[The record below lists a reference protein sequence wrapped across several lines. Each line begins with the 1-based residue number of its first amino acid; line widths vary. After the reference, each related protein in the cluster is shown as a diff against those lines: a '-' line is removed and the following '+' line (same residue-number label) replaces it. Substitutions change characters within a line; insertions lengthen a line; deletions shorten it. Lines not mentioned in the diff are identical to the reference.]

1 MNPLSPSDLTQIAEH
16 LFGMTGF
23 FISYQD
29 QEHVSVELRPSA
41 PKHPANLLI
50 EDTWPTL
57 KNHRPLL
64 HTLKDGT
71 AYLFV
76 DVPAQGMYRIGPV
89 LLQSAL
95 FRAHIQDETY
105 HQFYKVLPRTTENRL
120 IDCAHLLY
128 RLLHGE
134 GLSSRDIDHVS
145 DIQEEEIPLVSEAPS
160 HTGVT
165 AYRKAWQREQQIIDW
180 ISSGQSERLAT
191 TYSLPA
197 YGEFGTLARHQPLRA
212 EKNLLLGTV
221 LLSARAAI
229 RGGLEPD
236 EAFSLSDRMIETI
249 EAATS
254 ISELRNRH
262 VRITVSFA
270 EAVKEIQALR
280 HSPHVLAAIRYIQ
293 QHLYDPL
300 SVSSISQAIH
310 VSSNYLSVLFKDET
324 GLPLAR
330 YVIRERIREAK
341 RLLRSS
347 DDSLLT
353 ISNRLHFS
361 SQSHFSQ
368 AFKQITGETPTHYR
382 QKTDF

>member
-1 MNPLSPSDLTQIAEH
+1 MKPLQTDDLIQIAESIY
-16 LFGMTGF
+16 GTTGF
-23 FISYQD
+23 FVSYQSHKNDSLHVRPTAPVHPD
-29 QEHVSVELRPSA
+29 QLTLETE
-41 PKHPANLLI
+41 
-50 EDTWPTL
+50 WPTAEAV
-57 KNHRPLL
+57 PLL
-64 HTLKDGT
+64 YTLKDGT
-71 AYLFV
+71 AYLFIAV
-76 DVPAQGMYRIGPV
+76 ADQGQYRIGPV

-95 FRAHIQDETY
+95 FRAHIQDESY
-105 HQFYKVLPRTTENRL
+105 HQFYKSLPRTTENRL
-120 IDCAHLLY
+120 IDCAHLVY
-128 RLLHGE
+128 RLLNGRQ
-134 GLSSRDIDHVS
+134 LPSRAIRTESEIV
-145 DIQEEEIPLVSEAPS
+145 EEEIPLVADVPA
-160 HTGVT
+160 HTGTT

-197 YGEFGTLARHQPLRA
+197 YGEFGSLARHQPLRA

-229 RGGLEPD
+229 IGGLEPD
-236 EAFSLSDRMIETI
+236 EAFSLSDRMIDSI
-249 EAATS
+249 EAANS

-270 EAVKEIQALR
+270 EAVKQIQELR

-300 SVSSISQAIH
+300 SVSSISHAIH

-353 ISNRLHFS
+353 ISNKLHFS

-368 AFKQITGETPTHYR
+368 AFKQTTGETPTHYR
-382 QKTDF
+382 QRHYL

>member
-1 MNPLSPSDLTQIAEH
+1 MNRLSTSDLTQIAEH
-16 LFGMTGF
+16 LYGMTGF
-23 FISYQD
+23 FVTYRD
-29 QEHVSVELRPSA
+29 RNGTPLALRPEA
-41 PKHPANLLI
+41 PPHPGTLPI
-50 EDTWPTL
+50 ENEWSVL
-57 KNHRPLL
+57 KKTPLL
-64 HTLKDGT
+64 YTLKDGT
-71 AYLFV
+71 AYLFL
-76 DVPAQGMYRIGPV
+76 DVPEQGMYRIGPV

-95 FRAHIQDETY
+95 FRAHIQDEAY

-120 IDCAHLLY
+120 IDCAHLMY

-134 GLSSRDIDHVS
+134 PLPKREIEQLS
-145 DIQEEEIPLVSEAPS
+145 DIQEAEIPLVADAPS

-180 ISSGQSERLAT
+180 IATGQSERLAT

-254 ISELRNRH
+254 IAELRNRH

-270 EAVKEIQALR
+270 EAVKELQALR

-293 QHLYDPL
+293 QHLYEPL

-353 ISNRLHFS
+353 ISNKLHFS

-368 AFKQITGETPTHYR
+368 AFKQTTGETPTHYR
-382 QKTDF
+382 QRSEF

>member
-1 MNPLSPSDLTQIAEH
+1 MPPLHQEDLIQTAEN
-16 LFGMTGF
+16 LYGTTGF
-23 FISYQD
+23 FVSYQSSSGD
-29 QEHVSVELRPSA
+29 TLPIRPAAPVHPSQLAIEQE
-41 PKHPANLLI
+41 
-50 EDTWPTL
+50 WPTPDTT
-57 KNHRPLL
+57 PLL
-64 HTLKDGT
+64 YTLKDGT
-71 AYLFV
+71 AYLFIPV
-76 DVPAQGMYRIGPV
+76 LDQGQYRIGPV

-95 FRAHIQDETY
+95 FRAHIQDETF
-105 HQFYKVLPRTTENRL
+105 HQFYKSLTRTTENRL
-120 IDCAHLLY
+120 IDCAHLVY
-128 RLLHGE
+128 RLLTGQQ
-134 GLSSRDIDHVS
+134 LVARDIRTESES
-145 DIQEEEIPLVSEAPS
+145 DDPEIPLVADVPP
-160 HTGVT
+160 HTATT
-165 AYRKAWQREQQIIDW
+165 AYIKAWEREQQIIEW
-180 ISSGQSERLAT
+180 IASGQSERLAT

-197 YGEFGTLARHQPLRA
+197 YGEFGSLARHQPLRA

-229 RGGLEPD
+229 TGGLEPD
-236 EAFSLSDRMIETI
+236 EAFMLSDRMIESI

-270 EAVKEIQALR
+270 EAVKQIQELR

-310 VSSNYLSVLFKDET
+310 VSSNYLSVLFKEET

-341 RLLRSS
+341 RLLRST

-353 ISNRLHFS
+353 ISNKLHFS

-368 AFKQITGETPTHYR
+368 AFKQTTGETPTHYR
-382 QKTDF
+382 QHHF

>member
-1 MNPLSPSDLTQIAEH
+1 VPTLHQEDLIQTAEN
-16 LFGMTGF
+16 LYGTTGF
-23 FISYQD
+23 FVSYQSSAGD
-29 QEHVSVELRPSA
+29 ALPIRPAAPVHPSQLAIEQEWPA
-41 PKHPANLLI
+41 P
-50 EDTWPTL
+50 DT
-57 KNHRPLL
+57 RPLL
-64 HTLKDGT
+64 YTLKDGT
-71 AYLFV
+71 AYLFIPV
-76 DVPAQGMYRIGPV
+76 LDQGQYRIGPV

-95 FRAHIQDETY
+95 FRAHIQDETF
-105 HQFYKVLPRTTENRL
+105 HQFYKSLTRTTENRL
-120 IDCAHLLY
+120 IDCAHLVY
-128 RLLHGE
+128 RLLTGQQ
-134 GLSSRDIDHVS
+134 LVARDIRTESES
-145 DIQEEEIPLVSEAPS
+145 DDPEIPLVADVPP
-160 HTGVT
+160 HTAAT
-165 AYRKAWQREQQIIDW
+165 AYIKAWEREQQIIEW
-180 ISSGQSERLAT
+180 IASGQSERLAT

-197 YGEFGTLARHQPLRA
+197 YGEFGSLARHQPLRA

-229 RGGLEPD
+229 TGGLEPD
-236 EAFSLSDRMIETI
+236 EAFMLSDRMIESI

-270 EAVKEIQALR
+270 EAVKQIQELR

-310 VSSNYLSVLFKDET
+310 VSSNYLSVLFKEET

-341 RLLRSS
+341 RLLRST

-353 ISNRLHFS
+353 ISNKLHFS

-368 AFKQITGETPTHYR
+368 AFKQTTGETPTHYR
-382 QKTDF
+382 QHHF

>member
-1 MNPLSPSDLTQIAEH
+1 MPPLHQEDLIQTAEN
-16 LFGMTGF
+16 LYGTTGF
-23 FISYQD
+23 FVSYQSSSGD
-29 QEHVSVELRPSA
+29 TLPIRPAA
-41 PKHPANLLI
+41 PVHPSQLAI
-50 EDTWPTL
+50 EQDWPTPDTT
-57 KNHRPLL
+57 PLL
-64 HTLKDGT
+64 YTLKDGT
-71 AYLFV
+71 AYLFIPV
-76 DVPAQGMYRIGPV
+76 LDQGQYRIGPV

-95 FRAHIQDETY
+95 FRAHIQDETF
-105 HQFYKVLPRTTENRL
+105 HQFYKSLTRTTENRL
-120 IDCAHLLY
+120 IDCAHLVY
-128 RLLHGE
+128 RLLTGQQ
-134 GLSSRDIDHVS
+134 LVARDIRTESES
-145 DIQEEEIPLVSEAPS
+145 DDPEIPLVADVPP
-160 HTGVT
+160 HTATT
-165 AYRKAWQREQQIIDW
+165 AYIKAWEREQQIIEW
-180 ISSGQSERLAT
+180 IASGQSERLAT

-197 YGEFGTLARHQPLRA
+197 YGEFGSLARHQPLRA

-229 RGGLEPD
+229 TGGLEPD
-236 EAFSLSDRMIETI
+236 EAFMLSDRMIESI

-270 EAVKEIQALR
+270 EAVKQIQELR

-310 VSSNYLSVLFKDET
+310 VSSNYLSVLFKEET

-341 RLLRSS
+341 RLLRST

-353 ISNRLHFS
+353 ISNKLHFS

-368 AFKQITGETPTHYR
+368 AFKQTTGETPTHYR
-382 QKTDF
+382 QHHF

>member
-1 MNPLSPSDLTQIAEH
+1 MTSLREEDLIQIAEN
-16 LFGMTGF
+16 LYGTTGF
-23 FISYQD
+23 FVSYQSSTGESLD
-29 QEHVSVELRPSA
+29 IRPV
-41 PKHPANLLI
+41 PPVHPSQLTI
-50 EDTWPTL
+50 EQIWPDVKT
-57 KNHRPLL
+57 KPLL
-64 HTLKDGT
+64 YTLNDGT
-71 AYLFV
+71 AYLFMPV
-76 DVPAQGMYRIGPV
+76 LNQGQYRIGPV

-95 FRAHIQDETY
+95 FRAHIQDKTF
-105 HQFYKVLPRTTENRL
+105 HDFYKVLTRTTENRL
-120 IDCAHLLY
+120 MHCAHFLY
-128 RLLHGE
+128 RLLTGE
-134 GLSSRDIDHVS
+134 QLASQ
-145 DIQEEEIPLVSEAPS
+145 DIQTESESQHPEVQIVADVPP
-160 HTGVT
+160 HTAAT
-165 AYRKAWQREQQIIDW
+165 AYMKAWEREQQIIEW

-197 YGEFGTLARHQPLRA
+197 YGEFGSLARHQPLRA

-236 EAFSLSDRMIETI
+236 EAFMLSDRMIESI

-262 VRITVSFA
+262 VKITVSFA
-270 EAVKEIQALR
+270 EAVKEVQELR

-293 QHLYDPL
+293 QHLYEAL

-310 VSSNYLSVLFKDET
+310 VSSNYLSVLFKEET

-341 RLLRSS
+341 RLLRST

-353 ISNRLHFS
+353 ISNKLHFS

-368 AFKQITGETPTHYR
+368 AFKQTTGETPTHYR
-382 QKTDF
+382 QSHRF

>member
-1 MNPLSPSDLTQIAEH
+1 MSPLSTEDLIQIAES
-16 LFGMTGF
+16 LYGTTGF
-23 FISYQD
+23 FVSYQSLTGEKLDISPAAPSHPSRLSIEQEWPAPD
-29 QEHVSVELRPSA
+29 Q
-41 PKHPANLLI
+41 
-50 EDTWPTL
+50 T
-57 KNHRPLL
+57 PLL
-64 HTLKDGT
+64 YTLKDGT
-71 AYLFV
+71 AYLFIPV
-76 DVPAQGMYRIGPV
+76 QEQGQYRIGPV

-95 FRAHIQDETY
+95 FRAHIQDEAF
-105 HQFYKVLPRTTENRL
+105 HQFYKALTRTTENRL
-120 IDCAHLLY
+120 TDCAHLVH
-128 RLLHGE
+128 RLLTGQQ
-134 GLSSRDIDHVS
+134 LAKRDIRTES
-145 DIQEEEIPLVSEAPS
+145 ESEEQEIPLIADVSP
-160 HTGVT
+160 HTATT
-165 AYRKAWQREQQIIDW
+165 AYIKAWEREQQIIEW

-197 YGEFGTLARHQPLRA
+197 YGEFGSLARHQPLRA

-229 RGGLEPD
+229 NGGLEPD
-236 EAFSLSDRMIETI
+236 EAFMLSDRMIESI

-270 EAVKEIQALR
+270 EAVKQIQELR

-310 VSSNYLSVLFKDET
+310 VSSNYLSVLFKEET

-341 RLLRSS
+341 RLLRST

-353 ISNRLHFS
+353 ISNKLHFS

-368 AFKQITGETPTHYR
+368 AFKQTTGETPTHYR
-382 QKTDF
+382 QHHF

>member
-1 MNPLSPSDLTQIAEH
+1 VPTLHQEDLIQTAEN
-16 LFGMTGF
+16 LYGTTGF
-23 FISYQD
+23 FVSYQSSAGD
-29 QEHVSVELRPSA
+29 ALPIRPAAPVHPSQLAIEQEWPA
-41 PKHPANLLI
+41 P
-50 EDTWPTL
+50 DTT
-57 KNHRPLL
+57 PLL
-64 HTLKDGT
+64 YTLKDGT
-71 AYLFV
+71 AYLFIPV
-76 DVPAQGMYRIGPV
+76 LDQGQYRIGPV

-95 FRAHIQDETY
+95 FRAHIQDETF
-105 HQFYKVLPRTTENRL
+105 HQFYKSLTRTTENRL
-120 IDCAHLLY
+120 IDCAHLVY
-128 RLLHGE
+128 RLLTGQQ
-134 GLSSRDIDHVS
+134 LVARDIRTESES
-145 DIQEEEIPLVSEAPS
+145 DDPEIPLVADVPP
-160 HTGVT
+160 HTAAT
-165 AYRKAWQREQQIIDW
+165 AYIKAWEREQQIIEW
-180 ISSGQSERLAT
+180 IASGQSERLAT

-197 YGEFGTLARHQPLRA
+197 YGEFGSLARHQPLRA

-229 RGGLEPD
+229 TGGLEPD
-236 EAFSLSDRMIETI
+236 EAFMLSDRMIESI

-270 EAVKEIQALR
+270 EAVKQIQELR

-310 VSSNYLSVLFKDET
+310 VSSNYLSVLFKEET

-341 RLLRSS
+341 RLLRST

-353 ISNRLHFS
+353 ISNKLHFS

-368 AFKQITGETPTHYR
+368 AFKQTTGETPTHYR
-382 QKTDF
+382 QHHF